1 MVAELT
7 RVRQAMNDSLPFLD
21 LKTDEQ
27 NVAKLRKML
36 SGPRDSL
43 SSAEQARDSLTK
55 LVFRE
60 KDHLKEGV
68 VVIVKNSTLPTIG
81 EQGIIEAIDQI
92 RGAKLFRVRHYR
104 VVFGDKVVDAKDG
117 DSKRR
122 CCYSK
127 ANQPP
132 QTTETTVRIRV
143 PADTNPG
150 DVLKVDLETK
160 TTVRVPVPAD
170 KSPGDVLKVVDFERD
185 GGKKML
191 IVPKAW
197 TKEAFGLEVSKDT
210 HDYFATDIDI
220 PQSES
225 KSDTANE
232 RETNEETP
240 IKAAEALKAS
250 AESRFNLWFAWGIA
264 LYECEWHARSR
275 ANRVAL
281 KCL

>member
-36 SGPRDSL
+36 SGSRDSL

-81 EQGIIEAIDQI
+81 EQGIIEGIDQI

-104 VVFGDKVVDAKDG
+104 VSGDEHGDAEDG
-117 DSKRR
+117 DSERRR
-122 CCYSK
+122 CCSK
-127 ANQPP
+127 ATTKPP
-132 QTTETTVRIRV
+132 KTTETTVRVPV
-143 PADTNPG
+143 PAGTSPG

-160 TTVRVPVPAD
+160 TTVNVPVPAGT
-170 KSPGDVLKVVDFERD
+170 SPGDVSKVDLEH
-185 GGKKML
+185 GAIEKTL

-197 TKEAFGLEVSKDT
+197 TKEASGLEVSLVT

-220 PQSES
+220 PISEADAAA
-225 KSDTANE
+225 KQQ
-232 RETNEETP
+232 
-240 IKAAEALKAS
+240 AEADAAAKKEAEAALEAS

-264 LYECEWHARSR
+264 LYECE
-275 ANRVAL
+275 
-281 KCL
+281 

>member
-81 EQGIIEAIDQI
+81 EQGIIEAIDPI

-104 VVFGDKVVDAKDG
+104 VAFEEQGVDAEDG
-117 DSKRR
+117 DSMCRR
-122 CCYSK
+122 CCSN
-127 ANQPP
+127 ASRPP
-132 QTTETTVRIRV
+132 KMTETTVRVRV
-143 PADTNPG
+143 SADTRPG
-150 DVLKVDLETK
+150 DVLKVDLETR
-160 TTVRVPVPAD
+160 TAVRVLAD
-170 KSPGDVLKVVDFERD
+170 ESPGHVVKFDV
-185 GGKKML
+185 GKTML

-197 TKEAFGLEVSKDT
+197 TKEAFGLEVNLVT

-220 PQSES
+220 PISEADAAA
-225 KSDTANE
+225 KQQ
-232 RETNEETP
+232 
-240 IKAAEALKAS
+240 AEADAAAKKEAEAALEAS

-264 LYECEWHARSR
+264 LYECE
-275 ANRVAL
+275 
-281 KCL
+281 